1 MFWFKEKDSVDNTQ
15 MVWLLLSSAVQSQGR
30 LSFSASTAAEG
41 AGGHKELGGNR
52 TRTAALNWPKGYS
65 VPYGIMQKQL
75 EKRELV
81 RVGSCCLGTGWAS
94 VSGW

>member
-52 TRTAALNWPKGYS
+52 TRAFDPNGQRD
-65 VPYGIMQKQL
+65 I
-75 EKRELV
+75 
-81 RVGSCCLGTGWAS
+81 SCYMISCKKNYFHSSNHKLCTHFTF
-94 VSGW
+94 

>member
-41 AGGHKELGGNR
+41 AGGAQGAG
-52 TRTAALNWPKGYS
+52 
-65 VPYGIMQKQL
+65 
-75 EKRELV
+75 RE
-81 RVGSCCLGTGWAS
+81 
-94 VSGW
+94 